1 VNLCQHCGVEV
12 EVGARYCPLCRRPL
26 TREAADESPQPLS
39 PAVPATPAFPAPA
52 PAPTAAH
59 RRLRRWL
66 LEVFSLLTVT
76 AAIVVIAADFATG
89 MSITWARYPL
99 SSLAF
104 LWLLTLLL
112 IAGAGRFWVILPG
125 AVAVVG
131 LFLYVLDRIIPGRAW
146 FLPLALPVTL
156 LAAAF
161 LALTIATVR
170 MLKLSPFATV
180 ATTLLAGSIFAG
192 GLELLVNGFRAG
204 RWSVSWSV
212 VVFAC
217 ALPMILI
224 LCYLRRRFQERQ
236 AEIRKMLHL

>member
-1 VNLCQHCGVEV
+1 MNLCQHCGVEAEV
-12 EVGARYCPLCRRPL
+12 EARYCPLCRRPL
-26 TREAADESPQPLS
+26 TRGASEELPQPLS
-39 PAVPATPAFPAPA
+39 PAAPAIPSFPSPTPAPI
-52 PAPTAAH
+52 AAH

-76 AAIVVIAADFATG
+76 AAIVVVAADFASG
-89 MSITWARYPL
+89 MSITWAHYPL

-112 IAGAGRFWVILPG
+112 IAGGGRFWVILPG

-156 LAAAF
+156 LTAVI
-161 LALTIATVR
+161 LALTVATVR
-170 MLKLSPFATV
+170 MLKLSPFAII
-180 ATTLLAGSIFAG
+180 ATALLAGSVFAG
-192 GLELLVNGFRAG
+192 GLELLVNWFRAG
-204 RWSVSWSV
+204 RWFVSWSA

-217 ALPMILI
+217 ALPMVLI

-236 AEIRKMLHL
+236 AEFRKMLHL